1 MKKILLLSLI
11 AFAVSLAHS
20 QTTIVLK
27 DYSKYEGAIVDSTNT
42 SIYILPKGKKSSF
55 SIAKDEILMIEN
67 TDSFEIRQQ
76 QRANAAYY
84 AGKFGSIDTSSKTK
98 ITLNLP
104 SQYFKS
110 AGRFGIASISLVV
123 AGGILATVGG
133 LKGVLPLAYAGAGL
147 SGAGVVLLIPAF
159 AKIHRGGAAF
169 EERGW

>member
-84 AGKFGSIDTSSKTK
+84 AGKFGTMDTSRK

-104 SQYFKS
+104 SQYFKQ
-110 AGRFGIASISLVV
+110 AGEFGVTSVCFILG
-123 AGGILATVGG
+123 GGITGIVGAVLKNTTV
-133 LKGVLPLAYAGAGL
+133 AYVGAGV
-147 SGAGVVLLIPAF
+147 SGAGFVLLIPAF
-159 AKIHRGGAAF
+159 VKIHRGGAAF